1 MLCKQEQFY
10 ALLNIVKILEG
21 LQNSL
26 AIDDANAIQDGA
38 KDSQLALKSSFALM
52 PEDNDELQKIYL
64 QTQRRR
70 MQIIYRSN
78 SISVY

>member
-1 MLCKQEQFY
+1 MLYKQEQFY

-21 LQNSL
+21 LQNRL